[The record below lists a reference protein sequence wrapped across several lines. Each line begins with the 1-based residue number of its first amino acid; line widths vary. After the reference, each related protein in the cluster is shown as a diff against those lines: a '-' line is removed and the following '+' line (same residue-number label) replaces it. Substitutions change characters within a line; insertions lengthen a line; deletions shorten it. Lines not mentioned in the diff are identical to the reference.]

1 MWHDCHVTKEQAMTE
16 LRLAMED
23 LKRQDERRARVA
35 DALLEATDAGIK
47 QRDLV
52 TETGYTR
59 EHIRRLVVEA
69 RKRREGGTAPE
80 EQVES

>member
-1 MWHDCHVTKEQAMTE
+1 MTE

-35 DALLEATDAGIK
+35 DALLEATEAGVK
-47 QRDLV
+47 QKDLV

-59 EHIRRLVVEA
+59 EHVRRLVEA
-69 RKRREGGTAPE
+69 ARERREEAAARR
-80 EQVES
+80 S

>member
-1 MWHDCHVTKEQAMTE
+1 MTE

-35 DALLEATDAGIK
+35 DALLEATEAGVK

-59 EHIRRLVVEA
+59 EHVRRLVEA
-69 RKRREGGTAPE
+69 ARERREKAAARR
-80 EQVES
+80 S